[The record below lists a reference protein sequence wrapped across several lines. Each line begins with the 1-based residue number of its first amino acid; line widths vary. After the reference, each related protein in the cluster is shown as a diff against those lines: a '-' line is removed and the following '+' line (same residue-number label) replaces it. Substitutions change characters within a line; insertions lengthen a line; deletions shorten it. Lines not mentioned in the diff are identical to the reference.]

1 MSKSE
6 YIARFSA
13 HLFWDV
19 RREDVD
25 LEVNAPFM
33 VQRVLEYGL
42 LEDWLLLRSFYGI
55 PRIASVAQ
63 RLRTLEPRA
72 LAFICALSNTS
83 KTDYRCF
90 TTKQLNQQPWSY

>member
-1 MSKSE
+1 MSKSN
-6 YIARFSA
+6 YIAQFSS

-19 RREDVD
+19 SREDVD
-25 LEVNAPFM
+25 LEANESFL

-42 LEDWLLLRSFYGI
+42 LEDWLLLRSLYGI
-55 PRIASVAQ
+55 PKIASVAK

-83 KTDYRCF
+83 KTDYRCY
-90 TTKQLNQQPWSY
+90 TTKQSSQEPWNY

>member
-1 MSKSE
+1 MTKTDL
-6 YIARFSA
+6 ITRFSE

-19 RREDVD
+19 SRKDVD
-25 LEVNAPFM
+25 LEANAPFL

-55 PRIASVAQ
+55 PRIVAIAK

-90 TTKQLNQQPWSY
+90 TMRQSNQQPWSY